1 MLGSLG
7 LASRLGRATK
17 KWEAAGLE
25 GPWAFLEAGPLGILR
40 AGTSTEVSTASESF
54 PRLPMPS
61 TVEIGPSGG
70 EDLQELSVEP
80 KH

>member
-1 MLGSLG
+1 VGIS
-7 LASRLGRATK
+7 
-17 KWEAAGLE
+17 
-25 GPWAFLEAGPLGILR
+25 EAGPLGILR

-70 EDLQELSVEP
+70 EGLQELSAEP